1 MGATKP
7 EVVMPPL
14 EHAAFSIAEFC
25 SRNHIMRLECGVGF
39 RQGRGPVEM
48 RIGLNLIRITI
59 ESERAWQRAMQAPRE
74 DLETRAAE
82 RAVKAGS
89 AAAKSSKHIS
99 KARRG
104 RRQPPPPSGTGVRD
118 E

>member
-1 MGATKP
+1 MGSIRSEAGP
-7 EVVMPPL
+7 SL
-14 EHAAFSIAEFC
+14 EKIAFTIVEFC
-25 SRNHIMRLECGVGF
+25 FRNSISRPTYHRL
-39 RQGRGPVEM
+39 RSQGLGPTEM
-48 RIGLNLIRITI
+48 RIGLNLIRITV
-59 ESERAWQRAMQAPRE
+59 EAERDWQRAMQAPRE